1 VQTPTTGPERQVPPP
16 PATTRRQRR
25 EEDLIVIPEARQP
38 GRWRLAGALVAAGL
52 AAVLAVGLAV
62 AYSSERRRA
71 DDLEAELATALDDQA
86 TLTGEAAA
94 ARDRLLLL
102 EGRVI
107 DLEERL
113 RLAQQGRSVLAAS
126 RREARRE
133 LVRSRDALDAER
145 ARIRSFMG
153 PAVADGTHVGKLI
166 AVGANQNPARLIT
179 DLGRWFTGP
188 AATQAA
194 IADGAIRPGDTVSRY
209 FRNQLPAWRT
219 LPVDPSA
226 TVTLR
231 RWNGSGT
238 YTVSLEELQRLSNA
252 ESRRAADV
260 FRSPFSMTLAG
271 GQVTSL
277 RELVYP

>member
-1 VQTPTTGPERQVPPP
+1 MQTPTTDPERQVPPP
-16 PATTRRQRR
+16 PVATRRQRR

-38 GRWRLAGALVAAGL
+38 GRWRLVGALAAAGL
-52 AAVLAVGLAV
+52 AAVLAVALAV
-62 AYSSERRRA
+62 AYTGERRRA

-113 RLAQQGRSVLAAS
+113 RLAHQGRSVLAAS

-133 LVRSRDALDAER
+133 LVRSRDALEAER
-145 ARIRSFMG
+145 ARFQSFMG
-153 PAVADGTHVGKLI
+153 SVVADGTHVGKLV
-166 AVGANQNPARLIT
+166 AVGANQDPARLIT
-179 DLGRWFTGP
+179 DLGRWFTGR

-194 IADGAIRPGDTVSRY
+194 IVDNAIRAGDTVSRY
-209 FRNQLPAWRT
+209 FRNELSTWRT

-231 RWNGSGT
+231 RWNGRGT

-252 ESRRAADV
+252 LSRRAGDV
-260 FRSPFSMTLAG
+260 FRSPFSMTLSG

-277 RELVYP
+277 RELAYP